1 MHEQPSQAGGLGG
14 GRAAG
19 GSVVGEV
26 DLGDQAEG
34 ETASKRCGHGNK
46 GAGLSEQDDGR
57 KSDDQGGAYP
67 AVEEEQGYAARS
79 RNGHGR
85 YHGHH
90 ERAEQQDGLKG
101 DAFHPLGTHHA
112 RDAHDG
118 EHDEDAEPRA
128 PESRQGGSAARLRSD
143 GRLRAP
149 LRCGR
154 LLASTRDGSIG
165 RTKAGAPRRRRR
177 APSRPWRIPEAR

>member
-1 MHEQPSQAGGLGG
+1 MHEQPPQAGGLGG

-34 ETASKRCGHGNK
+34 ETASERCGHGNK
-46 GAGLSEQDDGR
+46 GAGLPEQDDGC
-57 KSDDQGGAYP
+57 KSDDQGGAHP

-128 PESRQGGSAARLRSD
+128 PESRQGGESLGCEAMGGCERLF
-143 GRLRAP
+143 G
-149 LRCGR
+149 
-154 LLASTRDGSIG
+154 
-165 RTKAGAPRRRRR
+165 AGGFWGPREM
-177 APSRPWRIPEAR
+177 EA